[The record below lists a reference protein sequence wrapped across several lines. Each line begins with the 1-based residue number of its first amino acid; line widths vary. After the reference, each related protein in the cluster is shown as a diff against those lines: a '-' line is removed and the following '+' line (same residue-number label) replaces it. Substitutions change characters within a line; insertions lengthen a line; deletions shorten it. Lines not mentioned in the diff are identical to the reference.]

1 MYTIY
6 QGYAFPISIS
16 SDCALDIEN
25 SYLYCEKSRTAVK
38 LGSPSTDTQE
48 EGTWRY
54 LVVLGEATT
63 QAMPEGIY
71 QLELRT
77 IGGYMARCIKE
88 FAKAESSAYTVIN
101 H

>member
-38 LGSPSTDTQE
+38 LGASSATQE

-54 LVVLGEATT
+54 LVVLSEATT
-63 QAMPEGIY
+63 EEMPEGIY

-77 IGGYMARCIKE
+77 SGGYMARCIKE
-88 FAKAESSAYTVIN
+88 FAKAESSAYAVIN